1 MALFFEINEARK
13 VLELEETASKRE
25 IEAAYQRLSLK
36 FHPDMHKAE
45 DKLEVERR
53 MKDINWAYEI
63 LKEYCSRSECK
74 YLFTERAVEEV
85 YPRDAYNMRWAKF
98 MADESYV

>member
-13 VLELEETASKRE
+13 VLELEEAASAKE
-25 IEAAYQRLSLK
+25 IEAAYQRMSLK
-36 FHPDMHKAE
+36 FHPDRHKPE
-45 DKLEVERR
+45 DQSEAERR
-53 MKDINWAYEI
+53 MKDINWAYGV

-74 YLFTERAVEEV
+74 YLFTERAVAQA

-98 MADESYV
+98 TADDSHV